1 MSEEFTTIKGQPP
14 QFRRSRWSVLLI
26 GAGSLMG
33 AAIGMSGT
41 NTLRAY
47 FFISIN
53 AVAIAVIAIVFIRI
67 RLRRKKDASSDPC
80 HLDQ

>member
-1 MSEEFTTIKGQPP
+1 MTDEIKTIKAQPP
-14 QFRRSRWSVLLI
+14 QFRRTRWYVLLI
-26 GAGSLMG
+26 GAGSLIG

-41 NTLRAY
+41 NTLRAC

-53 AVAIAVIAIVFIRI
+53 TVAIAVIAIVFIRI
-67 RLRRKKDASSDPC
+67 RLRRKRDASSYPR